1 MSFWK
6 WFSLKF
12 HTHEWEVLDKIK
24 LNIFDTGHVGDT
36 NYICASGVR
45 YVLQCKTCGEL
56 KYKDML

>member
-12 HTHEWEVLDKIK
+12 HTHEWAVIK
-24 LNIFDTGHVGDT
+24 EIPLRIFEDNHVGDT
-36 NYICASGVR
+36 AHLRASGLR
-45 YVLQCKTCGEL
+45 IVLQCKTCGEL